1 MPRGVSTLKAIPRR
15 KPSLGGSWG
24 SHFAD
29 ERQFLFTQEMA
40 QGVDLFFYVWIQ
52 SEGKSGPLCLDPGMV
67 LVPPRAGNGGRKVP
81 ASCSILVFSAGGPC
95 QGL

>member
-15 KPSLGGSWG
+15 KPSLGGSGG

-40 QGVDLFFYVWIQ
+40 QGVDLCFYAWIQ
-52 SEGKSGPLCLDPGMV
+52 SEGKLGPLRLGSGMV
-67 LVPPRAGNGGRKVP
+67 LVPPRGGNGGRKVP
-81 ASCSILVFSAGGPC
+81 ASCSILVFSAG
-95 QGL
+95 